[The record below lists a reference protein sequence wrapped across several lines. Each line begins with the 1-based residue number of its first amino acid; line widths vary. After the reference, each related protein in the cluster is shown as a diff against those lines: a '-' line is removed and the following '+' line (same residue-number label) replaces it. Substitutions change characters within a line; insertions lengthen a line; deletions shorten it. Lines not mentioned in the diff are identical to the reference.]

1 MVFAGQDPVI
11 SQLYPH
17 PKPLFT
23 SGHSGAYPSEDN
35 EDMNTLRPPLVD
47 SSQVESDWPSTILH
61 RLLDDG
67 LVNALPPVGHF
78 HVLNVSNVLSVLD
91 HGVIHCGLDG
101 AGWTVIFAQRSGG
114 IIARSVVL
122 RQRQRIAMA
131 NGTWMPP
138 GRREAVVHVRA
149 KPVIFDAHVA
159 GRDSAGLEQRWHTM
173 KPFAASTIPPARPR
187 SPTSLR
193 LVSSPAPGL
202 RTAHGGMRNVL
213 RLYNIFRSSSPSPLS
228 TTELQSPPAAA
239 PSPPLR
245 VAVFVCMPCSI
256 QDDELPHMEFGVLEA
271 EVVDPRKKSSQS
283 DGDGSAV

>member
-1 MVFAGQDPVI
+1 MSLTSSASSTTASSTAVSTVQAGPSFSLSAGATPSNPPPPPPPPCNDP
-11 SQLYPH
+11 Q
-17 PKPLFT
+17 
-23 SGHSGAYPSEDN
+23 GC
-35 EDMNTLRPPLVD
+35 NTPPPPLC
-47 SSQVESDWPSTILH
+47 I
-61 RLLDDG
+61 
-67 LVNALPPVGHF
+67 
-78 HVLNVSNVLSVLD
+78 
-91 HGVIHCGLDG
+91 
-101 AGWTVIFAQRSGG
+101 VIFLLPSSLPSFLTLPTVYTFLSTLIILLLVSGG

-213 RLYNIFRSSSPSPLS
+213 RLYNILRSSSPSPLS

-256 QDDELPHMEFGVLEA
+256 QGDELPHMEFGVLEA